1 MDRAPENWDLGFAS
15 AMEFTT
21 MKLGKLI
28 KNMPKICTKNFL
40 LNLP

>member
-28 KNMPKICTKNFL
+28 YIKNMPFWVSFSSN
-40 LNLP
+40 